1 MATIVMSAEK
11 VIEAAEATIAG
22 ILAKRDLRDE
32 ETIQK
37 WMQPRRT
44 FWGKVKTRTR
54 EEAIKALDDYGN
66 DSMWGWRSIAGW
78 GDLDHAKKLLALA
91 KHGDPVTLN
100 ENDVRV
106 LF

>member
-32 ETIQK
+32 EQISR
-37 WMQPRRT
+37 WMGPRR
-44 FWGKVKTRTR
+44 FLWIKLKPRTR
-54 EEAIKALDDYGN
+54 EQAIKALDG
-66 DSMWGWRSIAGW
+66 SSSWGWRSMYAW
-78 GDLDHAKKLLALA
+78 GDLDHAQKLLALA

>member
-11 VIEAAEATIAG
+11 VIEAAEKTIAG
-22 ILAKRDLRDE
+22 IKAQRKKENE
-32 ETIQK
+32 EKISA
-37 WMQPRRT
+37 WMGPRR
-44 FWGKVKTRTR
+44 FLWIKLKPRTR
-54 EEAIKALDDYGN
+54 EQAIKALDN
-66 DSMWGWRSIAGW
+66 SDSWGWRSEYAW
-78 GDLDHAKKLLALA
+78 GDLEHAKKLLALA